1 MVKDHL
7 AHATTPSCVNRLTR
21 RCSRPREFLFP
32 PLLVTAA
39 AELLLVRYSSHVMML
54 ADNAAGAA
62 PPVLFFVLLACVVV
76 WFILIT
82 RLFRLLRTR
91 HPAVYDSL
99 GRPTLI
105 LNNSI
110 RNGWLF
116 TRFLLGGHFRDIDD
130 TETVRLC

>member
-1 MVKDHL
+1 
-7 AHATTPSCVNRLTR
+7 
-21 RCSRPREFLFP
+21 
-32 PLLVTAA
+32 
-39 AELLLVRYSSHVMML
+39 MML

-130 TETVRLC
+130 TETVRLCQFMRVFAICYLVLFIALVVCGFLFTPARPSP